1 MWPIK
6 ILAARD
12 LNQVQRV
19 QQFSPVD
26 YTRLAHTTISES
38 ELHAILIA
46 ARRHPNGLFVLPKE
60 HRSRGPFVVFVVR
73 PEIRDFVGPRTSLID
88 TGPIWGVTRTVHACR
103 RWEQRCRQQR
113 RHLIADLDANE
124 SGSRK
129 AWIYVNIDL
138 AEFGFWRFPLPNR
151 DRFL

>member
-1 MWPIK
+1 VWPIK
-6 ILAARD
+6 ILAAHN

-26 YTRLAHTTISES
+26 NTRLAHTTISES
-38 ELHAILIA
+38 ELHTILIA

-60 HRSRGPFVVFVVR
+60 HRSRRPFVVFVVR
-73 PEIRDFVGPRTSLID
+73 PEIRDFVGPRTSL
-88 TGPIWGVTRTVHACR
+88 R

-138 AEFGFWRFPLPNR
+138 AEFGFWRYPLPNR